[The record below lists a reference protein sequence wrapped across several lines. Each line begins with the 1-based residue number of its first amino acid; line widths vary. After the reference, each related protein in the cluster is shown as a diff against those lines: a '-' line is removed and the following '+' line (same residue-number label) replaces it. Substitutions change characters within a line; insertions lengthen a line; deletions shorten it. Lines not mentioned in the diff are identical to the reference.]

1 MITVEQFLQFNS
13 RSIFSL
19 KPENKVI
26 DSLFL
31 MAEKN
36 IGCILIMSHGQ
47 LLGIFSERDYARKVV
62 LKGKNSN
69 ETLLSEVMTHK
80 VITIEPHTGMDKCM
94 QIMTDHHIRHLP
106 VVQENKV
113 LGLISIGD
121 VVKEMIQQQKNLIEE
136 LQKYISG

>member
-36 IGCILIMSHGQ
+36 IGCILIISHGQ

-62 LKGKNSN
+62 LKGRTSN
-69 ETLLSEVMTHK
+69 EALVKDIMTAQ
-80 VITIEPHTGMDKCM
+80 VITVESMHNMEQCM
-94 QIMTDHHIRHLP
+94 QIMTD
-106 VVQENKV
+106 
-113 LGLISIGD
+113 LGALLY
-121 VVKEMIQQQKNLIEE
+121 E
-136 LQKYISG
+136 YARR

>member
-19 KPENKVI
+19 KPENKVM

-36 IGCILIMSHGQ
+36 IGCILIMIHSQ
-47 LLGIFSERDYARKVV
+47 LVGIFSERDYARKVV

-94 QIMTDHHIRHLP
+94 QIMTDHHIRRGC
-106 VVQENKV
+106 K
-113 LGLISIGD
+113 LICVS
-121 VVKEMIQQQKNLIEE
+121 
-136 LQKYISG
+136 